1 MMNDL
6 DIQNLDKI
14 NKDLQMIASVNSIG
28 SNAGRGMVNNE
39 VVGSINSIN
48 SNPEKTDKANGEKVL
63 IKDTNKEQI

>member
-1 MMNDL
+1 
-6 DIQNLDKI
+6 
-14 NKDLQMIASVNSIG
+14 MIASVNSIG